1 MGAPRWCWVE
11 GCEPFSIASD
21 ISLDLTMHFGTD
33 MGVDMRR
40 QAPRPRATQQSNGA
54 LREQVVADTKFASSR
69 RTLKLACID
78 AVQLALCKHAS
89 PGVRSSGGDAGTAG
103 RGTYRCR

>member
-1 MGAPRWCWVE
+1 MIASAAKAVQSSSGCPALVLVE

-40 QAPRPRATQQSNGA
+40 QAPKASRDKSNGA
-54 LREQVVADTKFASSR
+54 LRE
-69 RTLKLACID
+69 
-78 AVQLALCKHAS
+78 
-89 PGVRSSGGDAGTAG
+89 
-103 RGTYRCR
+103 

>member
-11 GCEPFSIASD
+11 ECEPFSIASD

-40 QAPRPRATQQSNGA
+40 QAPKASRDKSNGA
-54 LREQVVADTKFASSR
+54 LRE
-69 RTLKLACID
+69 
-78 AVQLALCKHAS
+78 
-89 PGVRSSGGDAGTAG
+89 
-103 RGTYRCR
+103 